1 MIEALLIVVATTST
15 SPTVPAKPSGYTPSP
30 AVSPPASPKPVYVPP
45 SPSPQPVY
53 TPPPSESWSDKMWRR
68 YKEFSK

>member
-1 MIEALLIVVATTST
+1 MVELFLIIATN
-15 SPTVPAKPSGYTPSP
+15 SPPSAPKPSGYTPP
-30 AVSPPASPKPVYVPP
+30 LTTVSPPATPKPVYASP
-45 SPSPQPVY
+45 SPAPQPVY